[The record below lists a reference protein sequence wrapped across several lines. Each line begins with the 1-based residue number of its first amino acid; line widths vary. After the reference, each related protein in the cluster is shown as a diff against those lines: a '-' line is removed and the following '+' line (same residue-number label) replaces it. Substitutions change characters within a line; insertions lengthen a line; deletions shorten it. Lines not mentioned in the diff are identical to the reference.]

1 MTRTAMT
8 SSDEEYDRAK
18 EVKQFDD
25 SKMGVKGLV
34 DSGLTT
40 IPRIFIHPPETLSDL
55 KSTSQTRPDSI
66 SIPTIDLSG
75 CYDSDLRSTIADQI
89 SRAARESGFFQ
100 ITNHGIPSETIDR
113 TIAAIKAFH
122 EQPTEIKSQFYSRE
136 MGSGV
141 SYISNID
148 LYQSKAASW
157 RDTLQV
163 RMGLNL
169 PAPEI
174 CRKEVVDWDREVKRL
189 GEKLMG
195 LLSEG
200 LGLSTER
207 LSEMTFL
214 EGRLMAG
221 HYYPYCPQPDLT
233 VGLAS
238 HTDPGVLTVLIQDRT
253 GGLQVKSG
261 GAWVDVKPVP
271 GAVVINVGDLFQII
285 SNDEYKSVEHRVL
298 ANSSGEPRVS
308 IAVFFNPSKREELY
322 GPLPEL
328 VSPEKPA
335 LFRRFTL
342 SEFMRKFFSKEL
354 DGKSLINYYMV

>member
-1 MTRTAMT
+1 MT
-8 SSDEEYDRAK
+8 SSKEEYNRAK

-55 KSTSQTRPDSI
+55 KPTSQTRPDSI

-100 ITNHGIPSETIDR
+100 ITNHGIPSETIDS

-122 EQPTEIKSQFYSRE
+122 EQPTEIKARFYSRK
-136 MGSGV
+136 MGSGA
-141 SYISNID
+141 SYFSNHD

-157 RDTLQV
+157 RDTLRV
-163 RMGLNL
+163 VIGPNL
-169 PAPEI
+169 PAPEEVPEI
-174 CRKEVVDWDREVKRL
+174 CRKEVVVWDREVVRL

-195 LLSEG
+195 LMSEG

-207 LSEMTFL
+207 LTEMTCL
-214 EGRLMAG
+214 EGRGMVG

-233 VGLAS
+233 VGINS
-238 HTDPGVLTVLIQDRT
+238 HTDPGVLTVLIQDQT

-271 GAVVINVGDLFQII
+271 GALVINVGDLFQVII
-285 SNDEYKSVEHRVL
+285 FTVISVYLTFV
-298 ANSSGEPRVS
+298 
-308 IAVFFNPSKREELY
+308 
-322 GPLPEL
+322 
-328 VSPEKPA
+328 
-335 LFRRFTL
+335 
-342 SEFMRKFFSKEL
+342 
-354 DGKSLINYYMV
+354 